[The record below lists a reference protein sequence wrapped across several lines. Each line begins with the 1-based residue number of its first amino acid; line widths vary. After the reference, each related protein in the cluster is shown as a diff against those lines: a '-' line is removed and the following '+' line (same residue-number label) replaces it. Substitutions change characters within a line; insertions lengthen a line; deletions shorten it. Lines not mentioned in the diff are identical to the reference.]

1 MSDDKGSY
9 FIMYIYMYK
18 VNIATEIKWIIKE
31 SIIATCNQV
40 LKIREKKGFCKM
52 MRLRH
57 HKTKSIIKFE
67 MVIKENRVE
76 EGLQPMGEIQLY
88 LRA

>member
-31 SIIATCNQV
+31 SIITTCNQV
-40 LKIREKKGFCKM
+40 LKIREKKDSVKWWDYDI
-52 MRLRH
+52 
-57 HKTKSIIKFE
+57 TKES
-67 MVIKENRVE
+67 
-76 EGLQPMGEIQLY
+76 Q
-88 LRA
+88 